1 MKKRI
6 ISIAL
11 VLAMT
16 AGLAACGQKTSETKS
31 PSEAETKTEAVSD
44 ASEQPQTDAGAE
56 LPEVKLV
63 FSTQSRGDVNY
74 VKDMHANPPKRK
86 TDYPG
91 GRGGCC
97 CQGKP

>member
-44 ASEQPQTDAGAE
+44 ASEQPQTDARRAAGGKAGIFHT
-56 LPEVKLV
+56 VQRRCKLCKGHAYD
-63 FSTQSRGDVNY
+63 SR
-74 VKDMHANPPKRK
+74 
-86 TDYPG
+86 
-91 GRGGCC
+91 
-97 CQGKP
+97 

>member
-63 FSTQSRGDVNY
+63 FSTQSSGDVNY
-74 VKDMHANPPKRK
+74 VKGHAYDSR
-86 TDYPG
+86 
-91 GRGGCC
+91 
-97 CQGKP
+97 

>member
-31 PSEAETKTEAVSD
+31 
-44 ASEQPQTDAGAE
+44 QPIAGA
-56 LPEVKLV
+56 
-63 FSTQSRGDVNY
+63 G
-74 VKDMHANPPKRK
+74 KDRSSP
-86 TDYPG
+86 
-91 GRGGCC
+91 
-97 CQGKP
+97 